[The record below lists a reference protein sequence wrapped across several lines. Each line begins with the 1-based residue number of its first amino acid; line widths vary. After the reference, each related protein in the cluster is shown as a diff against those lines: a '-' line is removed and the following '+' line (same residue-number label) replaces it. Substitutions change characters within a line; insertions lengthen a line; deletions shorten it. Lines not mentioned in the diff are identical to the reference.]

1 MLSEKNLELAELM
14 QSLFSGLS
22 KLQKYQL
29 DRAIDVGFLMDLTG
43 EDEESNFGSPLLSL
57 KLAGLADMARTL
69 DTIKSSKT
77 NEIIQ
82 SFRVMEMPNDH
93 KKLELYS
100 KASPRS

>member
-1 MLSEKNLELAELM
+1 M
-14 QSLFSGLS
+14 
-22 KLQKYQL
+22 QKYQL
-29 DRAIDVGFLMDLTG
+29 ERAIDVGFLMELKS
-43 EDEESNFGSPLLSL
+43 EDEENNFGSPLLSL